1 MLLNLNWDLIVNH
14 ICNGI
19 NLFIPKWA
27 RGVVV
32 GLSGGLDSSVVA
44 YLCVKAL
51 GSERVLGLILPDSDV
66 TPKGDFDDALMIAE
80 NLGIQYRVL
89 DIKPIVKVFHD
100 SLSVFGSPSKLA
112 IGNLR
117 ARIRMCI
124 NYYFANLEGWIV
136 AGTGDKSE
144 ILLGYF
150 TKYGDGGCD
159 FLPIG
164 SLYKTQVRKLAS
176 FLGIPSKI
184 VEKPSSPALWPN
196 HFAER
201 ELGYSYQF
209 IDPILH
215 LLVDLGLDPIEV
227 SSRLNVDINDVLKI
241 KGMIDSSAHKRSFPK
256 IIEIPSNILY
266 G

>member
-1 MLLNLNWDLIVNH
+1 MRDLNWSLVAEY

-19 NLFIPKWA
+19 RSFIPNWA

-51 GSERVLGLILPDSDV
+51 GSERVLGLLLPDSDV
-66 TPKGDFDDALMIAE
+66 TPKVDFDDALMIAE

-89 DIKPIVKVFHD
+89 DIKPIVKAFHD
-100 SLSVFGSPSKLA
+100 SLSCFGPSSKLA

-136 AGTGDKSE
+136 AGCGDKSE

-164 SLYKTQVRKLAS
+164 SLYKTQVRKLAN
-176 FLGIPSKI
+176 FLGVPQRI

-196 HFAER
+196 HLAEI
-201 ELGYSYQF
+201 EIGYSYQF

-215 LLVDLGLDPIEV
+215 LLVDLGLSPIEV
-227 SSRLNVDINDVLKI
+227 SSRLNVNLDDVIKI
-241 KGMIDSSAHKRSFPK
+241 KNMIDSSNHKRSFPK
-256 IIEIPSNILY
+256 IIEIPLNILY